1 MYDLVQTIQVLT
13 PEEVDFV
20 NEELD
25 KSDEVLEVMVNDEQY
40 NSYKNLPFLSSCQ

>member
-20 NEELD
+20 NKEID
-25 KSDEVLEVMVNDEQY
+25 KKEFIVNSVGFDASSGEPRVDSEVR
-40 NSYKNLPFLSSCQ
+40 

>member
-20 NEELD
+20 NKEID
-25 KSDEVLEVMVNDEQY
+25 KKEFNNIKFD
-40 NSYKNLPFLSSCQ
+40 